1 MPSNRRYS
9 AEVRERAVRLCFD
22 HRGELASA
30 WAAMRSIGPGR
41 PAARE
46 VIWQQAAGDSR
57 EREKSWALR
66 SVRLVNVYRL
76 IVGDRGR
83 IVVPAAIRRACGMRD
98 GDDVI
103 VVVGDDGVLTLQ
115 TAEALARKVAAA
127 QAALG
132 DGDGVGELRDWR
144 ATTDAERADRL
155 ERPVFDEALSAA
167 RGRIALEKLGLA

>member
-1 MPSNRRYS
+1 M
-9 AEVRERAVRLCFD
+9 
-22 HRGELASA
+22 
-30 WAAMRSIGPGR
+30 
-41 PAARE
+41 
-46 VIWQQAAGDSR
+46 
-57 EREKSWALR
+57 
-66 SVRLVNVYRL
+66 NVYRL